1 MSGYLTKREQAG
13 LTLVELM
20 VAIVL
25 SMLLMLGVIQI
36 FLGSKATY
44 VSNQELSQVQ
54 ESGRFAVELLSRDIR
69 NAGYTG
75 QCFGQVES
83 HVAGGKF
90 WSRAEGAILGWKEG
104 EAPDF
109 VGAGEAEGL
118 FVQFAV
124 GDGVGFEGAST
135 NTATNP
141 EINWSAG
148 VSSSL
153 KANEIAV
160 IADGLGCDLFKVAA
174 IADNSITKDGAGE
187 WSHDYQS
194 NFEILGFSSVAYY
207 VKDDG
212 GTPTLFR
219 TYFSDHGLS
228 SKNSHAL
235 VAGVESIKL
244 EYGISN
250 NQADLGKVAIKEY
263 VAADEV
269 TNWES
274 VLAVR
279 LILNVKSSS
288 GLEKEFSTLVGL
300 RNRLP

>member
-1 MSGYLTKREQAG
+1 MKGYLIKRQQAG

-44 VSNQELSQVQ
+44 VSNQELSQIQ
-54 ESGRFAVELLSRDIR
+54 ESGRFAVELLSQDIR

-75 QCFGQVES
+75 QCFGQTES

-90 WSRAEGAILGWKEG
+90 WSRTEGPILGWKAG
-104 EAPDF
+104 EAPAF
-109 VGAGEAEGL
+109 VGAGGAEGL
-118 FVQFAV
+118 FIQFAV
-124 GDGVGFEGAST
+124 GDGIHFVGAST
-135 NTATNP
+135 NTAANSKI
-141 EINWSAG
+141 EWSAG

-153 KANEIAV
+153 KENTVAV

-174 IADNSITKDGAGE
+174 VTDNSITKDGASD
-187 WSHDYQS
+187 WSHDYQIDFELL
-194 NFEILGFSSVAYY
+194 NFNSVAYY

-219 TYFSDHGLS
+219 TYFDHNLG
-228 SKNSHAL
+228 KNDSHAL

-244 EYGISN
+244 EYGVSN
-250 NQADLGKVAIKEY
+250 NQADLSKVAIKEY
-263 VAADEV
+263 VEADAV

>member
-1 MSGYLTKREQAG
+1 MNGYLTKRQQAG

-75 QCFGQVES
+75 QCFGQTES
-83 HVAGGKF
+83 HVAGGDF
-90 WSRAEGAILGWKEG
+90 WSRTEGAILGWKAG
-104 EAPDF
+104 EAPAF
-109 VGAGEAEGL
+109 VGAGGAGGL
-118 FVQFAV
+118 FLQFAV
-124 GDGVGFEGAST
+124 GDGIGFEGAST
-135 NTATNP
+135 NTVANS

-174 IADNSITKDGAGE
+174 VTDNSITKDGVSD

-194 NFEILGFSSVAYY
+194 DFELLGFSSVAYY

-219 TYFSDHGLS
+219 TYFDHSLS
-228 SKNSHAL
+228 SKDSHAL
-235 VAGVESIKL
+235 VAGVESINL

-250 NQADLGKVAIKEY
+250 NQADLSKVAIKEY

-279 LILNVKSSS
+279 LVLNVKSSS